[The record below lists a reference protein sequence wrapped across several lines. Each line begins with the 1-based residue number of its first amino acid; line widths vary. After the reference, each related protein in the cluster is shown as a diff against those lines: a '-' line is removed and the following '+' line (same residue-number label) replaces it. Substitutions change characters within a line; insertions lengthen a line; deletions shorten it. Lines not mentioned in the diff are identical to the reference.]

1 MSLCNCGNRIR
12 KERGSGRKRSYCC
25 DACRAK
31 AYRER
36 VKHHEMQFR
45 NDIPFLNQ
53 IVLGDCR
60 TLSLAIPN
68 ESIDCIFTD
77 PPYEK
82 KFLPLYTWLAK
93 EAARILKP
101 HGFLL
106 TYAGSAWKY
115 EVMLSLGKH
124 LTYFWDYI
132 ALDAGAGTIVW
143 NRKTLARHKS
153 ILAFVKGEG
162 KPRCNTLGVWTG
174 TGADKKY
181 HVWGQDESTA
191 RYYIDCFTQPGAIV
205 YDPFCGGGTVPFV
218 CQQLGRSFIAFDSN
232 PQSVAI
238 ARERVHG
245 VIAPKPARS
254 NGLFH

>member
-1 MSLCNCGNRIR
+1 MLEEYRWVVIWTSLLLKSRGESSGTLFSYHF
-12 KERGSGRKRSYCC
+12 ERTQVGVVYFSVIKRALLDYQ
-25 DACRAK
+25 
-31 AYRER
+31 
-36 VKHHEMQFR
+36 KH
-45 NDIPFLNQ
+45 PFLNQ

-101 HGFLL
+101 YGFLL

-115 EVMLSLGKH
+115 EVMLSLGER

-205 YDPFCGGGTVPFV
+205 YDPFCGGEALCRLSVNRLDAHLLPLTVIRN
-218 CQQLGRSFIAFDSN
+218 Q
-232 PQSVAI
+232 
-238 ARERVHG
+238 
-245 VIAPKPARS
+245 
-254 NGLFH
+254 